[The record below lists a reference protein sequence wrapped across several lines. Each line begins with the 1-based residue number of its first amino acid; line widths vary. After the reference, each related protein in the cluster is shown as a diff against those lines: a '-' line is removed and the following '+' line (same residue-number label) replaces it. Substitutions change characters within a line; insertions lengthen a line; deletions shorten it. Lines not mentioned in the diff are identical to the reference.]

1 MINVEN
7 SKIQNP
13 LPFRVFCQKVIPLA
27 FDESM
32 SYLELLY
39 ALLDYLKE
47 TVIPAVNNNADAI
60 EELQNL
66 YTQLK
71 TYVDNYFENLDVQ
84 EEIDNKLDEMAEG
97 GELQNI
103 IGKFLRINSQLIFNS
118 VSDMKSS
125 NNLIVGSTAKTLGF
139 YNINDGGNAIY
150 KIVDDS
156 SLNVDNMFVHLL
168 DNGLKA
174 QLLIENNTI
183 NILQLGARKQDKQ
196 NNKYDIKPYIE
207 RYLLYLD
214 NFDFIIKLYIPA
226 GLYNTSPI
234 EIVRPKGFYIYGDK
248 GLFNA
253 YPTKTTITA
262 ISNQTHVIKI
272 GNYERSTTSGYIS
285 GITISSGNFIY
296 DESIKNFVC
305 NSAHEI
311 ENKALIIK
319 NCSFINSDLLNFEYI
334 EGYAMS
340 VDTSWELYFD
350 VLNFENI
357 DCFNKSCL
365 LFDTTNQDI
374 PNSNISDIAFNY
386 LRFERLTG
394 DCIKFN
400 SNNLASGLK
409 FGTINVEPSQCII
422 SNYDYQFI
430 NGDND
435 IERYFAVINCAG
447 SCDFVVDDIQLSN
460 VLYRY
465 FMVNNKKY
473 SLGSVINSSADNCLI
488 SCGIGS
494 ITIGNSNLGVN
505 IINNIGFYNHLRTN
519 VIIDKVINRTI
530 YSAICNVNEFGNI
543 KINSSINKFSKSE
556 SVLSN
561 FKSFINNLKRD
572 SLQERGIINYD
583 KDSITKLVIKNN
595 NEFTSTGKNFIEY
608 ILSNEKLQIIAKIPN
623 GETLQ
628 VRVQSTDG
636 TFTLIAMASLVGTG
650 NYKLYELPYNN
661 MNYLGKV
668 VAFGIVTNND
678 SVIGAF
684 DVFNG

>member
-1 MINVEN
+1 MNKFNFNKLTPFKWFILENFPFIEADFDALTEWQLFCKIGKEINKIIN
-7 SKIQNP
+7 SQNTVGNEMEI
-13 LPFRVFCQKVIPLA
+13 LSQA
-27 FDESM
+27 FIDLQN
-32 SYLELLY
+32 Y
-39 ALLDYLKE
+39 
-47 TVIPAVNNNADAI
+47 VNN
-60 EELQNL
+60 
-66 YTQLK
+66 
-71 TYVDNYFENLDVQ
+71 YFDNLDMQ
-84 EEIDNKLDEMAEG
+84 DEINNKLNEMAES

-103 IGKFLRINSQLIFNS
+103 IGEFLRINSQLIFNS

-214 NFDFIIKLYIPA
+214 NFDFMIKLYIPA

-248 GLFNA
+248 GLFNG

-272 GNYERSTTSGYIS
+272 GNYERPTTSAYIS

-296 DESIKNFVC
+296 DESVKNFVC

-334 EGYAMS
+334 DGYAMS
-340 VDTSWELYFD
+340 VDTSWELFFD

-357 DCFNKSCL
+357 ECFNKSCL
-365 LFDTTNQDI
+365 LFDTTNNQEI
-374 PNSNISDIAFNY
+374 PNANISDSVFNH
-386 LRFERLTG
+386 LRFEKLTG

-409 FGTINVEPSQCII
+409 IGTINVEPSRCDI
-422 SNYDYQFI
+422 SNYDYQLI
-430 NGDND
+430 KGDND
-435 IERYFAVINCAG
+435 IERYFAVINCTG
-447 SCDFVVDDIQLSN
+447 SCDFIVDDIQLSN

-465 FMVNNKKY
+465 FIVNNKKY

-488 SCGIGS
+488 SCGIGC

-543 KINSSINKFSKSE
+543 KINSSINKFSVSE

-572 SLQERGIINYD
+572 SMQERGIINFD
-583 KDSITKLVIKNN
+583 KDSISKLVIKNN

-636 TFTLIAMASLVGTG
+636 TFTEIARESLVGTG

-661 MNYLGKV
+661 MDYLGKIV
-668 VAFGIVTNND
+668 TFGILTNND

>member
-1 MINVEN
+1 MNKFNFNKLTPFKWFILENFPFIEADFDALTEWQLFCKIGKEINKIINSENTLGTQVEN
-7 SKIQNP
+7 VTN
-13 LPFRVFCQKVIPLA
+13 A
-27 FDESM
+27 F
-32 SYLELLY
+32 
-39 ALLDYLKE
+39 
-47 TVIPAVNNNADAI
+47 I
-60 EELQNL
+60 ELQN
-66 YTQLK
+66 
-71 TYVDNYFENLDVQ
+71 YVSNYFDNLDVQ
-84 EEIDNKLDEMAEG
+84 EEINNKLNEMAES
-97 GELQNI
+97 GELVEI
-103 IGKFLRINSQLIFNS
+103 ISQYLNTNAILFFKT
-118 VSDMKSS
+118 VDDMKKAT
-125 NNLIVGSTAKTLGF
+125 NLRNGSVCKTLGF
-139 YNINDGGNAIY
+139 YSENDGGAGTY
-150 KIVDDS
+150 KITNNPL
-156 SLNVDNMFVHLL
+156 LNIDNMFVHQVS
-168 DNGLKA
+168 NNLKA
-174 QLLIENNTI
+174 ELIIENNTI
-183 NILQLGARKQDKQ
+183 NILSIGARKQDKQ

-214 NFDFIIKLYIPA
+214 NFDFMIKLYIPA

-248 GLFNA
+248 GLFNG

-272 GNYERSTTSGYIS
+272 GNYERPTTSAYIS

-319 NCSFINSDLLNFEYI
+319 NCCFINSDLLNFEYI
-334 EGYAMS
+334 DGYAMS
-340 VDTSWELYFD
+340 VDTSWELFFD

-357 DCFNKSCL
+357 ECFNKSCL
-365 LFDTTNQDI
+365 LFDTTNIQEI
-374 PNSNISDIAFNY
+374 PNTNISDSVFNH
-386 LRFERLTG
+386 LRFEKLTG

-400 SNNLASGLK
+400 SNNIASGLK
-409 FGTINVEPSQCII
+409 FGTINVEPSRCDI

-465 FMVNNKKY
+465 FKVNNKKY

-488 SCGIGS
+488 SCGIGC

-543 KINSSINKFSKSE
+543 KINSSINKFSVSE

-572 SLQERGIINYD
+572 SLQERGIINFD
-583 KDSITKLVIKNN
+583 KDSISKLVIKNN

-636 TFTLIAMASLVGTG
+636 TFTEIAKASLVGTG

-668 VAFGIVTNND
+668 VAFGILTNND

>member
-1 MINVEN
+1 MNKFNFNKLTPFKWFILENFPFIEADFDALTEWQLFCKIGKEINKIIN
-7 SKIQNP
+7 SQNTVGNEMEI
-13 LPFRVFCQKVIPLA
+13 LSQA
-27 FDESM
+27 FIDLQN
-32 SYLELLY
+32 Y
-39 ALLDYLKE
+39 
-47 TVIPAVNNNADAI
+47 VNN
-60 EELQNL
+60 
-66 YTQLK
+66 
-71 TYVDNYFENLDVQ
+71 YFDNLDVQ
-84 EEIDNKLDEMAEG
+84 DEINNKLNEMAES

-103 IGKFLRINSQLIFNS
+103 IGEFLRINSQLIFNS

-214 NFDFIIKLYIPA
+214 NFDFMIKLYIPA

-234 EIVRPKGFYIYGDK
+234 EIVRPKGFFIYGDK
-248 GLFNA
+248 GLFNG

-272 GNYERSTTSGYIS
+272 GNYERPTTSAYIS

-296 DESIKNFVC
+296 DESVKNFVC

-311 ENKALIIK
+311 ENKAFIIK

-334 EGYAMS
+334 DGYAMS
-340 VDTSWELYFD
+340 VDTSWELFFD

-357 DCFNKSCL
+357 ECFNKSCL

-374 PNSNISDIAFNY
+374 PYSNISDSVFNH
-386 LRFERLTG
+386 LRFEKLTG

-409 FGTINVEPSQCII
+409 IGTINVEPSRCDI

-435 IERYFAVINCAG
+435 IERYFAVINCTG
-447 SCDFVVDDIQLSN
+447 SCDFIVDDIQLSN
-460 VLYRY
+460 VLYKY
-465 FMVNNKKY
+465 FIVNNKKY

-488 SCGIGS
+488 SCGIGC

-543 KINSSINKFSKSE
+543 KINSSINKFSVSE

-572 SLQERGIINYD
+572 SLQERGIINFD
-583 KDSITKLVIKNN
+583 KDSISKLVIKNN

-636 TFTLIAMASLVGTG
+636 TFTTIATASLVGTG

-661 MNYLGKV
+661 MDYLGKIV
-668 VAFGIVTNND
+668 TFGIVTNND

>member
-1 MINVEN
+1 MNNFSYKNLCPFKWFVL
-7 SKIQNP
+7 QNF
-13 LPFRVFCQKVIPLA
+13 PFIEADF
-27 FDESM
+27 
-32 SYLELLY
+32 
-39 ALLDYLKE
+39 
-47 TVIPAVNNNADAI
+47 DAI
-60 EELQNL
+60 TNWQLFCKLGEEMNKIIEKVNQAGEQTENLTNAFIELQN
-66 YTQLK
+66 
-71 TYVDNYFENLDVQ
+71 YVNDYFENLDVQ

-103 IGKFLRINSQLIFNS
+103 IGEFLRINSQLIFNS

-272 GNYERSTTSGYIS
+272 GNYEKSTTSGYIS

-334 EGYAMS
+334 DGYAMS
-340 VDTSWELYFD
+340 VDTSWELFFD

-357 DCFNKSCL
+357 ECFNKSCL
-365 LFDTTNQDI
+365 LFDTTNQEI
-374 PNSNISDIAFNY
+374 PNSNISDSVFNH
-386 LRFERLTG
+386 LRFEKLTG

-409 FGTINVEPSQCII
+409 IGTINVEPSRCDI

-435 IERYFAVINCAG
+435 IERYFAVINCTG
-447 SCDFVVDDIQLSN
+447 SCDFIVDDIQLSN

-465 FMVNNKKY
+465 FIVNNKKY

-488 SCGIGS
+488 SCGIGC

-530 YSAICNVNEFGNI
+530 YNAICNVNEFGNI
-543 KINSSINKFSKSE
+543 KINSSINKFSVSE

-572 SLQERGIINYD
+572 SRQERGIINYD
-583 KDSITKLVIKNN
+583 NDSISKLVIKNN
-595 NEFTSTGKNFIEY
+595 NEFTSTGKNFMEY
-608 ILSNEKLQIIAKIPN
+608 ILSNEKLQIMAKIPN
-623 GETLQ
+623 GETLK

-636 TFTLIAMASLVGTG
+636 TFTEIASQSLVGTG
-650 NYKLYELPYNN
+650 NYELYELAYVNTN
-661 MNYLGKV
+661 FVGKV
-668 VAFGIVTNND
+668 VSFGIVTNND